1 MRPFSLTGDIM
12 KKVLMIA
19 SESSHFRNF
28 HIPYIERL
36 LKNGT
41 QVWTAANGVFE
52 HGGVV
57 HKTLKFRKKITSPAN
72 IGVIFAL
79 RSLIR
84 RERFD
89 AVYTNSTLAGI
100 AGRMAVKLA
109 GVKSAKCRHICHGYL
124 FNDDGSKKSR
134 VYLMFE
140 KLVRKRT
147 ELLAVMNRD
156 DLEIARKYVL
166 GRDIVFI
173 NGMGLDANKFP
184 ELSDDEIARERE
196 ELGAKDGD
204 VLFLCVGEFSGRKN
218 QTAILEAC
226 AKLRRTDYKMIFA
239 GEGALLDECR
249 TKAKELGLED
259 HTVFLGHTPKVN
271 LLYRTCDCL
280 ISASSF
286 EGLPF
291 NVMEA
296 LYCGE
301 DIIVSDVK
309 GNRDLA
315 QRSEVYDYG
324 DTDRLAE
331 LMEGAE
337 PTGRAGSLPGKYL
350 LENVLDENFGL
361 LKYGES

>member
-1 MRPFSLTGDIM
+1 M
-12 KKVLMIA
+12 KKVLMVA

-28 HIPYIERL
+28 HIPYIDRL
-36 LKNGT
+36 LQDG
-41 QVWTAANGVFE
+41 VEVYTAANGVFE
-52 HGGVV
+52 HDGVV
-57 HKTLKFRKKITSPAN
+57 HKTLNFRKKITSPAN
-72 IGVIFAL
+72 IGVIFKLA
-79 RSLIR
+79 SLIR

-100 AGRMAVKLA
+100 AGRIAAKLS

-134 VYLMFE
+134 IYLAFE

-147 ELLAVMNRD
+147 ELLAVMNQA
-156 DLEIARKYVL
+156 DLEIAKKYSL

-173 NGMGLDANKFP
+173 NGMGLDAKKFP
-184 ELSDDEIARERE
+184 NISDDEIMRERE
-196 ELGAKDGD
+196 KLGAKDGD

-218 QTAILEAC
+218 QTAIIEAC
-226 AKLRRTDYKMIFA
+226 AKLQRTNYKMIFA
-239 GEGALLDECR
+239 GEGGLLEEC
-249 TKAKELGLED
+249 KKQAQNLVQSG
-259 HTVFLGHTPKVN
+259 HVVFLGHCSNVN

-309 GNRDLA
+309 GNSDLA
-315 QRSEVYDYG
+315 ERTEVYPYG
-324 DTDRLAE
+324 DIDRLAE
-331 LMEGAE
+331 LMD
-337 PTGRAGSLPGKYL
+337 RATSTERKRELSKKYL
-350 LENVLDENFGL
+350 LESVFEENYGL
-361 LKYGES
+361 LKYGYDR

>member
-1 MRPFSLTGDIM
+1 M

-28 HIPYIERL
+28 HIPYINRL
-36 LKNGT
+36 LRQGT
-41 QVWTAANGVFE
+41 LVYTAANGAFE
-52 HGGVV
+52 HDGVI

-72 IGVIFAL
+72 IGVIASL
-79 RSLIR
+79 ASLIR

-100 AGRMAVKLA
+100 AGRMAVKLS

-134 VYLMFE
+134 VYLACE
-140 KLVRKRT
+140 KMVRNRT
-147 ELLAVMNRD
+147 ELLAVMNQA
-156 DLEIARKYVL
+156 DLEIAKKYSL
-166 GRDIVFI
+166 GREIVFI
-173 NGMGLDANKFP
+173 NGMGLDSKKFP
-184 ELSDDEIARERE
+184 SVSDNEISCERE
-196 ELGAKDGD
+196 KLGAKSGD
-204 VLFLCVGEFSGRKN
+204 ILFLCVGEFSSRKN
-218 QTAILEAC
+218 QSAVLEAC

-239 GEGALLDECR
+239 GEGVLLEECKR
-249 TKAKELGLED
+249 KAHELGLDEY
-259 HTVFLGHTPKVN
+259 VIFLGHCSDVN

-301 DIIVSDVK
+301 NIIVSDVK
-309 GNRDLA
+309 GNSDLA
-315 QRSEVYDYG
+315 ESAESVYPYG
-324 DTDRLAE
+324 DTERLAE
-331 LMEGAE
+331 LMDRAL
-337 PTGRAGSLPGKYL
+337 PTERKNILSEKYL
-350 LENVLDENFGL
+350 LENVLHDNFVL
-361 LKYGES
+361 LKYGNPEK

>member
-1 MRPFSLTGDIM
+1 M

-28 HIPYIERL
+28 HMPYIERL
-36 LKNGT
+36 IQGGT
-41 QVWTAANGVFE
+41 QVYTAANGAFE

-57 HKTLKFRKKITSPAN
+57 HKTLEFRKKITSPAN

-79 RSLIR
+79 SSLIR

-100 AGRMAVKLA
+100 AGRMAVKLS
-109 GVKSAKCRHICHGYL
+109 GVRSVKCRHICHGYL
-124 FNDDGSKKSR
+124 FNDNGSMKSR

-147 ELLAVMNRD
+147 ELLAVMNRE
-156 DLEIARKYVL
+156 DLDIAKKHSL
-166 GRDIVFI
+166 GREIVFL
-173 NGMGLDANKFP
+173 NGMGLDAEKFP
-184 ELSDDEIARERE
+184 PVSDDEIKAQRER
-196 ELGAKDGD
+196 LGAADGET
-204 VLFLCVGEFSGRKN
+204 LFLCVGEFSARKN

-226 AKLRRTDYKMIFA
+226 AKLRRTDYKMVFA
-239 GEGALLDECR
+239 GEGGLLGECQK
-249 TKAKELGLED
+249 KAAELGAD
-259 HTVFLGHTPKVN
+259 AVFLGHCREMN
-271 LLYRTCDCL
+271 LLYRACDCL

-301 DIIVSDVK
+301 DIAVSDVK
-309 GNRDLA
+309 GNSDLA
-315 QRSEVYDYG
+315 QRCDVYRYG
-324 DTDRLAE
+324 DIEGLAE
-331 LMEGAE
+331 LMEKAR
-337 PTGRAGSLPGKYL
+337 PTVRKNTLPAKYL
-350 LENVLDENFGL
+350 LENVLDENFKL
-361 LKYGES
+361 LKYGE